1 MLLGFLH
8 VRVIIN
14 DREIYPLLNDKP
26 VVIEVKGDDVKVVVT
41 DGFHFTR
48 PLQLNFKEPSYYN
61 FKIVAAIN
69 DLQLLGGSVLL
80 VILYLLGFLTGIFI
94 LKLLSFLPLLYFIF
108 LYYINRREFIRVTR
122 V

>member
-1 MLLGFLH
+1 MLSFLH
-8 VRVIIN
+8 VRVIVN
-14 DREIYPLLNDKP
+14 DRDIYPLPNDKP
-26 VVIEVKGDDVKVVVT
+26 VVIEVKGDEAKLVVT

-69 DLQLLGGSVLL
+69 DLQLLGGSALL
-80 VILYLLGFLTGIFI
+80 VILYLLGFLTGVFI
-94 LKLLSFLPLLYFIF
+94 LKLLSFLPLLYFLF
-108 LYYINRREFIRVTR
+108 LYYINRREFIRVAR